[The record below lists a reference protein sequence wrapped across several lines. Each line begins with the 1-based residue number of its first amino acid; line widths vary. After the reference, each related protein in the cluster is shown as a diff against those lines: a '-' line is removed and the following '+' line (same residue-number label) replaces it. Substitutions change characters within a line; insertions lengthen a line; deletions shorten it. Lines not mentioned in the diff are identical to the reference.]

1 MQAETAALLGICPF
15 FMNDLDRGGPALPIK
30 SPFFGSME
38 FTLITLSP
46 FKRRLVYVAVFE
58 VLAVI
63 FSTAILM
70 GLSGSDAQ
78 DSLPVAI
85 MVSAAAVIW
94 NYIYNTLFESWE
106 RRNHVMNRTVV
117 IRCFHAIGFEGG
129 LILICLPIYMLWYSV
144 GVWEAFVMESVLL
157 AFFLIYTFLFT
168 LCFDKIFTLPQHTI
182 TSASEA

>member
-1 MQAETAALLGICPF
+1 
-15 FMNDLDRGGPALPIK
+15 MNDLDRGGPALPLK

-78 DSLPVAI
+78 NSLPVAV
-85 MVSAAAVIW
+85 MVSVAAVIW
-94 NYIYNTLFESWE
+94 NYLYNMAFESWE
-106 RRNHVMNRTVV
+106 RRNQVMDRTVLV
-117 IRCFHAIGFEGG
+117 RCFHAIGFEGG

-144 GVWEAFVMESVLL
+144 GVWEAFVMESILL

-168 LCFDKIFTLPQHTI
+168 LGFDKIFTLPHHAINTP
-182 TSASEA
+182 SKA